1 MRDTKKLKK
10 YKTIFLAL
18 SILFT
23 YVPIIIFFVIGF
35 IHSNTVQKLSLSGTC
50 VAAIILGILSV
61 LKYKSILK
69 SVIWVILVGLCLAI
83 ENMSTVI
90 IICGVCD
97 IISELI
103 FMPAYKHYA
112 QITAESANADDTS
125 IKIANALK
133 SINWKD

>member
-61 LKYKSILK
+61 LKY
-69 SVIWVILVGLCLAI
+69 VNPG
-83 ENMSTVI
+83 
-90 IICGVCD
+90 
-97 IISELI
+97 ISFISLL
-103 FMPAYKHYA
+103 FK
-112 QITAESANADDTS
+112 
-125 IKIANALK
+125 
-133 SINWKD
+133 